1 MRKEIPSE
9 GLDLKAI
16 SLIMLLSLLWGGN
29 SPAMKIA
36 LRDMQPFI
44 LAGLRFTLAAMA
56 VWGWAIYKGIPLS
69 LKRGELSSLIVLAL
83 FFAAQISTFN
93 IGTHLSLAS
102 RASLLINTHPFFVA
116 LMAHLLIPSDKLNLR
131 KVIGLLVAFS
141 GVALI
146 FRDSLI
152 PSGRFHLLGDLILV
166 LSAFI
171 LGAQTIYTKRLVQD
185 MAPIKLLAWQMSF
198 ALIPFYLMSLLFED
212 PSGWRVSGSVVG
224 MLIYQGML
232 VGFFCFIT
240 WTTLL
245 RRYSASKIAAFL
257 FATPIFGV
265 ILSWLI
271 LGDKLTLWLGGGT
284 ALVAAGIYIVN
295 SAES

>member
-9 GLDLKAI
+9 SLDLKAI
-16 SLIMLLSLLWGGN
+16 SLIMLLSLFWGGN

-44 LAGLRFTLAAMA
+44 LAGLRFTLAAAA
-56 VWGWAIYKGIPLS
+56 VWGWAIYRRIPLS
-69 LKRGELSSLIVLAL
+69 PRPSELPPLIILSLC
-83 FFAAQISTFN
+83 FAAQISTFN
-93 IGTHLSLAS
+93 LGTHLSLAS

-116 LMAHLLIPSDKLNLR
+116 LMAHFFIPSDRLTFR
-131 KVIGLLVAFS
+131 KVVGLLIAFS

-146 FRDSLI
+146 FRESI
-152 PSGRFHLLGDLILV
+152 ISGERSHLMGDLILV
-166 LSAFI
+166 LSALI
-171 LGAQTIYTKRLVQD
+171 LGAQTVYTKRVVQD
-185 MAPIKLLAWQMSF
+185 MAPIKLLSWQMSF
-198 ALIPFYLMSLLFED
+198 ALIPFYLMSFLFED
-212 PSGWRVSGSVVG
+212 PAGWRISGSVVG
-224 MLIYQGML
+224 MLMYQGIL

-257 FATPIFGV
+257 FATPVFGV
-265 ILSWLI
+265 ILSWSI
-271 LGDKLTLWLGGGT
+271 LGDKLTIWLGAGT
-284 ALVAAGIYIVN
+284 MLVAAGIYIVN

>member
-1 MRKEIPSE
+1 MKKKIPSE
-9 GLDLKAI
+9 GLDLRAI

-44 LAGLRFTLAAMA
+44 LAGLRFTLAVMA
-56 VWGWAIYKGIPLS
+56 VWGWAIYRGIPLS
-69 LKRGELSSLIVLAL
+69 LKKGELLPLIILAL
-83 FFAAQISTFN
+83 FFAAQISSFN
-93 IGTHLSLAS
+93 VGTHLSLAS
-102 RASLLINTHPFFVA
+102 RASLLINAHPFFVA
-116 LMAHLLIPSDKLNLR
+116 LMAHFFIPSDRLTFR
-131 KVIGLLVAFS
+131 KALGLLIAFS

-146 FRDSLI
+146 FRESII
-152 PSGRFHLLGDLILV
+152 PSGRDHLLGDLILL

-171 LGAQTIYTKRLVQD
+171 LGAQTVYTKRVVQD
-185 MAPIKLLAWQMSF
+185 MAPIKLLAWQMGF

-212 PSGWRVSGSVVG
+212 PSGWRISGSVVG
-224 MLIYQGML
+224 MLIYQGIL

-265 ILSWLI
+265 ALSWLI
-271 LGDKLTLWLGGGT
+271 LGDKLTVWLGAGT

-295 SAES
+295 SSEG

>member
-9 GLDLKAI
+9 SLDLKAI
-16 SLIMLLSLLWGGN
+16 SLIMLLSLFWGGN

-44 LAGLRFTLAAMA
+44 LAGLRFTLAAAA
-56 VWGWAIYKGIPLS
+56 VWGWAIYRGISLS
-69 LKRGELSSLIVLAL
+69 LRPSELPPLIILAL
-83 FFAAQISTFN
+83 CFAAQISTFN
-93 IGTHLSLAS
+93 LGTHLSLAS

-116 LMAHLLIPSDKLNLR
+116 LMAHFFIPSDRLNFR
-131 KVIGLLVAFS
+131 KVMGLLVAFS

-146 FRDSLI
+146 FRDSI
-152 PSGRFHLLGDLILV
+152 VSGGRSHLLGDLTLV

-171 LGAQTIYTKRLVQD
+171 LGVQTVYTKRVVQD
-185 MAPIKLLAWQMSF
+185 MPPVKLLAWQMSF
-198 ALIPFYLMSLLFED
+198 ALIPFYLMSFLFED
-212 PSGWRVSGSVVG
+212 PTRWKVSESVVG
-224 MLIYQGML
+224 MLIYQGIL

-265 ILSWLI
+265 ALSWLI
-271 LGDKLTLWLGGGT
+271 LGDKLTIWLGAGT

-295 SAES
+295 SIEG